1 MKGNV
6 FRLKIV
12 GEIVDKTLESKT
24 KISEKQKQKFF
35 FTWHSDPK
43 PMMRAI
49 WKIFHNKK

>member
-24 KISEKQKQKFF
+24 KISEKRKQKFF
-35 FTWHSDPK
+35 FYLAFRPK
-43 PMMRAI
+43 TNDACNMENFP
-49 WKIFHNKK
+49 